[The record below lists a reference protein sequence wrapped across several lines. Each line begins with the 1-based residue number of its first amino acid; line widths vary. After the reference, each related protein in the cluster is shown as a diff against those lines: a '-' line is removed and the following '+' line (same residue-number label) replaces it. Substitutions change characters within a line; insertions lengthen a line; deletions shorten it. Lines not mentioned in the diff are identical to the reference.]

1 MLIQIYRDRGDVR
14 IRISVRARVNPVQI
28 TARYTPQDTYL
39 QEAQLLL
46 RDRATF
52 MSFENVVILSTE

>member
-1 MLIQIYRDRGDVR
+1 MLIHRDRGVR
-14 IRISVRARVNPVQI
+14 VEIRISFRTRVNPVQI

-52 MSFENVVILSTE
+52 MSFEKVVIYCL